1 MVLQELF
8 TIARQSEAQRKP
20 FGPLEKLYAQGDPTE
35 GCYCKMLLDMFM
47 FISYDEFIHLQ
58 CTYFLSSS
66 SGCARRNGNSGVSL
80 DLGLLEN
87 FYS

>member
-58 CTYFLSSS
+58 CT
-66 SGCARRNGNSGVSL
+66 
-80 DLGLLEN
+80 
-87 FYS
+87 

>member
-35 GCYCKMLLDMFM
+35 GCYCKMLLDVFM
-47 FISYDEFIHLQ
+47 FILYHTTSKYI
-58 CTYFLSSS
+58 CSAYTW
-66 SGCARRNGNSGVSL
+66 
-80 DLGLLEN
+80 
-87 FYS
+87 